1 MPFFS
6 AAEMAD
12 VRTEQSAALDQN
24 CIVRTLGA
32 GTVDAEGA
40 ALPGTAADVTL
51 PCRKASLSA
60 NERAI
65 ADRLGKEVDAVFI
78 FAWGTVLPDTAQIVH
93 SSGTFELTGQNLDVS
108 YQSAVRAVAKQLA

>member
-1 MPFFS
+1 MPFFT

-12 VRTEQSAALDQN
+12 VRAEQSAALDQS
-24 CIVRTLGA
+24 CVLRTFGA

-40 ALPGTAADVTL
+40 ELPGTATDTTVD
-51 PCRKASLSA
+51 CRKALLSS

-65 ADRLGKEVDAVFI
+65 ADRLGKEVDAVFV
-78 FAWGTVLPDTAQIVH
+78 FDWGTTVPDTAQVIH
-93 SSGTFELTGQNLDVS
+93 SSGTFEVTGLNLGTS